1 MKLYDFERAYVVIQS
16 EIELI
21 PSREKYVR
29 SEMIGSYFNAH
40 YLLGSCLRELG
51 DLQGA

>member
-16 EIELI
+16 AIELI
-21 PSREKYVR
+21 LSREKYIR
-29 SEMIGSYFNAH
+29 SEMIGYFNAH